1 MTEVPLGRLL
11 PASLHQAIA
20 DELPQRLDFYENWLT
35 GEGLRDGSIG
45 LAPMMA
51 VVSFLRTEGA
61 VYDTVMHRAGL
72 LAADWTL
79 ESLPP
84 WRRRYIAWLPR
95 TLRTRA
101 AVRLAAEIARS
112 VSRLSRVSTKLR
124 GKTARVEVR
133 TSVFCAVRDTH
144 STPLCGF
151 YAALAARV
159 MSHFDIAA
167 SARVEQC
174 HAVDGS
180 PACVIAVDL
189 GASGSAP
196 LPAIAA

>member
-61 VYDTVMHRAGL
+61 AYDTVMRRAGL
-72 LAADWTL
+72 LAADWSL

-84 WRRRYIAWLPR
+84 WRRRYIGWLPR
-95 TLRTRA
+95 AFRTRA
-101 AVRLAAEIARS
+101 AVRLAADIARS
-112 VSRLSRVSTKLR
+112 VSRLSRVSTRLR
-124 GKTARVEVR
+124 GKVARVEVKA
-133 TSVFCAVRDTH
+133 SVFCAVRGTH
-144 STPLCGF
+144 STPLCEF

-159 MSHFDIAA
+159 VSHFGVPA

-174 HAVDGS
+174 HAVDSG
-180 PACVIAVDL
+180 PVCVVALDL

-196 LPAIAA
+196 VPAIAA

>member
-61 VYDTVMHRAGL
+61 AYDVVMRRAGL
-72 LAADWTL
+72 LAADWSL

-84 WRRRYIAWLPR
+84 WRRRYIGWLPR
-95 TLRTRA
+95 ALRTRA
-101 AVRLAAEIARS
+101 AVRVAAEIARS
-112 VSRLSRVSTKLR
+112 VSRLSRVSTRLR
-124 GKTARVEVR
+124 GKVARVEVK
-133 TSVFCAVRDTH
+133 TSVFCAVRGTH
-144 STPLCGF
+144 AAPLCEF
-151 YAALAARV
+151 YSALAARV
-159 MSHFDIAA
+159 VGHFDIAA
-167 SARVEQC
+167 TARVEQC
-174 HAVDGS
+174 HAVDSG
-180 PACVIAVDL
+180 PACIVALDF
-189 GASGSAP
+189 GANGSAP
-196 LPAIAA
+196 VPAIAA

>member
-1 MTEVPLGRLL
+1 MTEVPLARLL

-51 VVSFLRTEGA
+51 VVSFLRTEGV
-61 VYDTVMHRAGL
+61 VYDAVMSRAGL

-84 WRRRYIAWLPR
+84 LRKRYIAWLPR
-95 TLRTRA
+95 GLRTRA

-112 VSRLSRVSTKLR
+112 VSRLSRVSARLR
-124 GKTARVEVR
+124 GKTARVEVKS
-133 TSVFCAVRDTH
+133 SVFCSVRETH
-144 STPLCGF
+144 ATPLCGF
-151 YAALAARV
+151 YVALTARV
-159 MSHFDIAA
+159 LSHFGIAA
-167 SARVEQC
+167 TASVEQC
-174 HAVDGS
+174 QAVSGGPS
-180 PACVIAVDL
+180 CIIAIDL

-196 LPAIAA
+196 VPAIAA

>member
-1 MTEVPLGRLL
+1 
-11 PASLHQAIA
+11 LHQAIA

-45 LAPMMA
+45 MAPMMA

-61 VYDTVMHRAGL
+61 TYDTVMRRAGL

-84 WRRRYIAWLPR
+84 WRRRYIGWLPR
-95 TLRTRA
+95 SLRTRA

-112 VSRLSRVSTKLR
+112 VSRLSRVSAKLR
-124 GKTARVEVR
+124 GRTARVEVKA
-133 TSVFCAVRDTH
+133 SVFCAVRDTH
-144 STPLCGF
+144 ATPLCEF

-159 MSHFDIAA
+159 VSHFGLSAA
-167 SARVEQC
+167 ARVERC
-174 HAVDGS
+174 HAVDGG
-180 PACVIAVDL
+180 PACVVALDL
-189 GASGSAP
+189 GATESATV
-196 LPAIAA
+196 PAIAA